1 MSDYRRREGGLFP
14 NVSENFW
21 TSLDRRKFRRQT
33 SDSWT
38 DAATVVR
45 TVREERASDRE
56 IERDTQ
62 SVNHLSVHQ
71 FALPS
76 MNHNNSPLIGFQRC
90 PIFETS
96 ATALCGPIGMKNII
110 WRCPKMVIPPNH
122 LY

>member
-71 FALPS
+71 FALPFVYH
-76 MNHNNSPLIGFQRC
+76 NHSPL
-90 PIFETS
+90 
-96 ATALCGPIGMKNII
+96 L
-110 WRCPKMVIPPNH
+110 
-122 LY
+122 